1 MVPHFRHRL
10 EYNQK
15 QDTVFGF
22 DDVERIY
29 TFIAANR
36 MLWAKSRADSCLWLR
51 FASKGD
57 RTR

>member
-36 MLWAKSRADSCLWLR
+36 MLWAKSRRELPL
-51 FASKGD
+51 ASIRQK
-57 RTR
+57 RRPYR